1 MKSARLPLALIV
13 TSTEHRASQRA
24 ITRGLVWV
32 FFFVLI
38 AKVAGA
44 GKEVALAA
52 RFGVGPTVDAYGL
65 VFAAAML
72 PMGICLSVFTA
83 VVVPLEAKLAHEA
96 PELRQRFRQE
106 LLGATIALGLVVT
119 VLLMIVLPL
128 LASATATPSVAG
140 VAREMAPGL
149 AVAGGLGALVALYSA
164 WILASG
170 RHLNSALD
178 GVTSIVLLGVILLAP
193 VASASWLVLGT
204 VLGLTLHMALAMGAQ
219 SRHSGVV
226 VPAAR
231 FASPAWRHFGSAM
244 GLMLVAQAMSSA
256 TSMLEVLIAAR
267 LGEGAVSVLG
277 YANRLLALFSGL
289 VALVITRAL
298 MPVLTNSHL
307 RRPRETRQLIHG
319 WLVRALWAGLV
330 LGGLLAFSSEPLTRL
345 VLERG
350 QFSAEDTARVADVLR
365 FASSQLPVLLPSLVL
380 SSYAAASRRYR
391 LLLLTGV
398 STIICVPFA
407 GWTLSQVMGLQGLVL
422 APALS
427 LLITSLIF
435 WFGLGMSVRDAS

>member
-1 MKSARLPLALIV
+1 MP
-13 TSTEHRASQRA
+13 STEHRASQRA

-32 FFFVLI
+32 FLFVLV
-38 AKVAGA
+38 AKAAGA

-52 RFGVGPTVDAYGL
+52 RFGVGPVVDAYGL
-65 VFAAAML
+65 AFAAAML
-72 PMGICLSVFTA
+72 PMAVCLSVFTA

-96 PELRQRFRQE
+96 PELRHRFRQE
-106 LLGATIALGLVVT
+106 LLGATIVLGLVVCGLL
-119 VLLMIVLPL
+119 VLVLPA
-128 LASATATPSVAG
+128 LASATAAPSVAG
-140 VAREMAPGL
+140 VARDMASGL
-149 AVAGGLGALVALYSA
+149 AVAGGLGVLVSLYSA

-193 VASASWLVLGT
+193 VAAASWLVLGT
-204 VLGLTLHMALAMGAQ
+204 VVGLTLHLALAMGAQ
-219 SRHSGVV
+219 SQHSGLV

-231 FASPAWRHFGSAM
+231 LASPAWRYFGSAM
-244 GLMLVAQAMSSA
+244 GMMLLAQVMSSA

-298 MPVLTNSHL
+298 MPVLANSHI
-307 RRPRETRQLIHG
+307 RRPRETRLLMRV
-319 WLVRALWAGLV
+319 WLMRALWAGLV
-330 LGGLLAFSSEPLTRL
+330 LGGLLAVSSEPLTRL

-350 QFSAEDTARVADVLR
+350 QFSADDTTRVADVLR

-380 SSYAAASRRYR
+380 SAYAAASRRYR
-391 LLLLTGV
+391 LLLVTGV
-398 STIICVPFA
+398 STIICVPVA
-407 GWTLSQVMGLQGLVL
+407 GLVFSQSMGLPGLVL

-435 WFGLGMSVRDAS
+435 WFGLDMGAREES